1 MARDVMVIDLSS
13 FAWKTYK
20 TFDKGL
26 CKHTGSLM
34 SSDNGGATRLVLFGG
49 HDGASFTNRVTVL
62 PTDPIFEFV
71 SLSFPRQK
79 EQLANIPGL
88 PETKIDKENALVH
101 NTEGIHVQPGM
112 LAEHVQ
118 MIETSLELL
127 TQQLEIIDKDML
139 VGFADTL
146 EVILQ
151 KARDELGVREMQA
164 KRKKNKPRVKFG
176 EVQVRSYDRAVGH
189 GSVPSSGGPAL
200 GIDSTFQEQLLRRL
214 SSYENLR
221 QLSRACREDYMKTGY
236 RSPQERAKIL
246 EKHGTS
252 RPSMEL
258 NMKETHMVKKS
269 RQETADC
276 VSGVL
281 ISEAGLLPTVI
292 GDMRFRESED
302 FENKKSR
309 K

>member
-1 MARDVMVIDLSS
+1 
-13 FAWKTYK
+13 
-20 TFDKGL
+20 
-26 CKHTGSLM
+26 
-34 SSDNGGATRLVLFGG
+34 
-49 HDGASFTNRVTVL
+49 
-62 PTDPIFEFV
+62 
-71 SLSFPRQK
+71 
-79 EQLANIPGL
+79 
-88 PETKIDKENALVH
+88 
-101 NTEGIHVQPGM
+101 
-112 LAEHVQ
+112 
-118 MIETSLELL
+118 
-127 TQQLEIIDKDML
+127 
-139 VGFADTL
+139 
-146 EVILQ
+146 
-151 KARDELGVREMQA
+151 
-164 KRKKNKPRVKFG
+164 
-176 EVQVRSYDRAVGH
+176 
-189 GSVPSSGGPAL
+189 
-200 GIDSTFQEQLLRRL
+200 
-214 SSYENLR
+214 
-221 QLSRACREDYMKTGY
+221 MKTGY